1 MTTTLSL
8 LLMLLVI
15 IAGLAA
21 MRRFPD
27 RVRIGFDV
35 VGFVAIS
42 AFLFMEGAVPVFN
55 GPVVALDWRG
65 LVLRAAGVA
74 WWLMGARIIVAAFR
88 LILCRDQQSRET
100 RLASD
105 LIAAATYL
113 TAVFFVLNS
122 VLVLPIAGLFATSG
136 ILAIVLGLALQNTL
150 ADVFAGIAVGVEA
163 PFRVGDRIM
172 LGDKIEGRVVQI
184 NWRSIRI
191 QTDGDDVAIV
201 PNSIVAKSEI
211 LNRSFPTPR
220 RASSVE
226 LSCIQSAPPE
236 RVLDMLRQATW
247 LCPAVLQTPPPVA
260 VLSRLG
266 VTRNFYTIN
275 FFVADAAQ
283 LMSTKSQLLRHAH
296 RQLHYAGFFER
307 RQKGDQ
313 PVPLSGHEIPM
324 PLSGREILAKLVV
337 FDALAPAQLDELA
350 QHLQSE
356 TLDAGQ
362 VLFKQGAKD
371 ATLYIIASGIVN
383 MTRETETGVKES
395 IGYIGAGDYIGEISL
410 LTGTPH
416 AATASAKS
424 HCEIYK
430 LSRDAIAPLL
440 ANNEELV
447 AAFDRSVRRGLD
459 LLNREV
465 AVRST
470 PEISGE
476 GQLMQRIRSFFQF
489 FSA

>member
-8 LLMLLVI
+8 LFMLLVVV
-15 IAGLAA
+15 AGLAA

-27 RVRIGFDV
+27 RVRIGFDI
-35 VGFVAIS
+35 VGFIAIS
-42 AFLFMEGAVPVFN
+42 AFLFVVGAVPIFN
-55 GPVVALDWRG
+55 APVGALDWRG

-74 WWLMGARIIVAAFR
+74 WWLIGARIIVAAFR
-88 LILCRDQQSRET
+88 LILRRDQQSRET

-105 LIAAATYL
+105 LIAAVIYL

-163 PFRVGDRIM
+163 PFRVGDRVAI
-172 LGDKIEGRVVQI
+172 GDKLEGRVVQI

-191 QTDGDDVAIV
+191 QTDGDDIAII

-226 LSCIQSAPPE
+226 LSCIHSAPPE
-236 RVLDMLRQATW
+236 RVIETLRQATW
-247 LCPAVLQTPPPVA
+247 LCPAVLQTPPPVV
-260 VLSRLG
+260 VLSRIG
-266 VTRNFYTIN
+266 IARNFYTIN
-275 FFVADAAQ
+275 FFVADATQ
-283 LMSTKSQLLRHAH
+283 LTSTKSQLLRYAH
-296 RQLHYAGFFER
+296 RQLHYAGFFE
-307 RQKGDQ
+307 QKGEKGDL
-313 PVPLSGHEIPM
+313 PV

-337 FDALAPAQLDELA
+337 FDALTPAQLDELA
-350 QHLQSE
+350 KKLQPA
-356 TLDAGQ
+356 TLDVGE
-362 VLFKQGAKD
+362 VLFKQDAKD

-383 MTRETETGVKES
+383 MTRETDAGVKES
-395 IGYIGAGDYIGEISL
+395 IGNIGAGDYIGEISL

-416 AATASAKS
+416 ASTATAKS
-424 HCEIYK
+424 HCDIYK

-476 GQLMQRIRSFFQF
+476 GQLMQRIHSFFQF
-489 FSA
+489 FST